1 MYYAFQL
8 HLTQKLH
15 FTQKL
20 FLQQLLYVSLD
31 TYHLDQNLKI
41 FMFL

>member
-8 HLTQKLH
+8 HLTQKLR

-20 FLQQLLYVSLD
+20 FLQQFQTPRSK
-31 TYHLDQNLKI
+31 LKKYLC
-41 FMFL
+41 FCEYCL